1 MAETKGF
8 EPLVALTTQPFQ
20 DCTLS
25 RSDKSPMPTY
35 NTKVLETCQII
46 LHIILYWKQREIEVH
61 IVDSDIIQ
69 LYAYIG
75 WKQYFPDIEKRPIIK
90 TDRFV

>member
-46 LHIILYWKQREIEVH
+46 LHIIYSKILMVYQPLAH
-61 IVDSDIIQ
+61 
-69 LYAYIG
+69 
-75 WKQYFPDIEKRPIIK
+75 
-90 TDRFV
+90 

>member
-46 LHIILYWKQREIEVH
+46 LHII
-61 IVDSDIIQ
+61 SD
-69 LYAYIG
+69 YA
-75 WKQYFPDIEKRPIIK
+75 
-90 TDRFV
+90 

>member
-35 NTKVLETCQII
+35 NTKVLKTCQMI
-46 LHIILYWKQREIEVH
+46 LTASNSKSIHLSLTDNV
-61 IVDSDIIQ
+61 IQ
-69 LYAYIG
+69 NNINQMIKDLNNYS
-75 WKQYFPDIEKRPIIK
+75 KSFNEK
-90 TDRFV
+90 

>member
-35 NTKVLETCQII
+35 NTKVLETWQIF
-46 LHIILYWKQREIEVH
+46 LHII
-61 IVDSDIIQ
+61 
-69 LYAYIG
+69 
-75 WKQYFPDIEKRPIIK
+75 
-90 TDRFV
+90 RFQKS